1 MKKSLSALLAVLCI
15 FYLPGC
21 RQTPIPPD
29 NITPAPSTEQ
39 VSDDHV
45 LPEQQPMFA
54 VALPVVTDEHKADEG
69 AVLLRS
75 VYQNMELTVPDPEVA
90 DEVIIDFLNRIDPMT
105 SEIDA
110 LLVQAKDAYTPGAE
124 FTPYLSQIIF
134 TPERLDQGILSLM
147 GEYVVYQGSAHPEVN
162 TLSVTYDLTSGK
174 ALSFKDILS
183 EGVDMS
189 ALAEGV
195 LNALDNQKDA
205 LYEGYGSTVK
215 ALLKDSENWYLSKTG
230 LVFYF
235 SPYEI
240 GPYASGVITA
250 EIPYS
255 ALTGILNDAYFPAE
269 KDTSFGHM
277 DVTAFDVDAMA
288 SFTQIAEVVC
298 AQDGQKAVLYTQGL
312 LENIQIYSP
321 EGFTLFASAA
331 LSPGDSII
339 LHGAAADSYTIGYD
353 CGNET
358 FTSTLC
364 FSADGTPS
372 LTT

>member
-1 MKKSLSALLAVLCI
+1 MKKSLSALLAVLFI
-15 FYLPGC
+15 LYLPGC
-21 RQTPIPPD
+21 RQTAISTDDTIPM
-29 NITPAPSTEQ
+29 PSHGP
-39 VSDDHV
+39 VSDSQA

-54 VALPVVTDEHKADEG
+54 VALPVVTDEHKSDED

-105 SEIDA
+105 SESEA
-110 LLVQAKDAYTPGAE
+110 LLAQAKDAYTPGAE

-174 ALSFKDILS
+174 ALTSKDILLD
-183 EGVDMS
+183 GADMS
-189 ALAEGV
+189 ALAESV
-195 LNALDNQKDA
+195 LNALAEQKDA
-205 LYEGYGSTVK
+205 LYEGYDSTVK

-277 DVTAFDVDAMA
+277 DVTVFDVDAMA

-298 AQDGQKAVLYTQGL
+298 AQDGQKAILYTQGL
-312 LENIQIYSP
+312 LENVRICTP
-321 EGFTLFASAA
+321 DGFPVFASAT
-331 LSPGDSII
+331 LSPGDSIL
-339 LHGAAADSYTIGYD
+339 LHGAVADSYSIGYD

-358 FTSTLC
+358 FTSTLR

-372 LTT
+372 LTA